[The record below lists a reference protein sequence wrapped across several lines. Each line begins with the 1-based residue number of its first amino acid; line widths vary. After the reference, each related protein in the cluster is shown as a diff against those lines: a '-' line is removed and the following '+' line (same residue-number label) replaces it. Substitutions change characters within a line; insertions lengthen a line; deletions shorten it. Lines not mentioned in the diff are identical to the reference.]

1 MSEDVN
7 LKAVKR
13 EELGRKVKALRRAGR
28 TPAVVH
34 DHGKDSIH
42 VSVAEL
48 ELQKAYSSAGKHSPV
63 TLDIDGKTYTTLIKE
78 VTRAPASSNILHT
91 VFQAVSAD
99 EVVTTEVPVHL
110 VGDAPA
116 ERASLL
122 VLKSLETIE
131 VEAKPRDMI
140 EAIEI
145 SAESLVEVGDKLNVS
160 DLTMPPG
167 ITLKTDP
174 DQLIASVEMPKD
186 QIAEA
191 DAAAA
196 ELAEDAIA
204 DGEDESG
211 ETEEQPEDSSGS
223 DKDSKS
229 EEE

>member
-7 LKAVKR
+7 LKAAKR

-48 ELQKAYSSAGKHSPV
+48 ELQKAFNAAGKHSPV
-63 TLDIDGKTYTTLIKE
+63 TLDVDGKTYTTLIKE
-78 VTRAPASSNILHT
+78 VTKAPASANILHT

-99 EVVTTEVPVHL
+99 EVVTTEVPIHL

-122 VLKSLETIE
+122 VLKSLEVIE

-145 SAESLVEVGDKLNVS
+145 SAETLAEVGDKLNVS
-160 DLTMPPG
+160 DLKMPPG

-174 DQLIASVEMPKD
+174 DQLIAVVEMPKD

-196 ELAEDAIA
+196 ELAEDAA
-204 DGEDESG
+204 GDAEEPG
-211 ETEEQPEDSSGS
+211 ETDEQPEDSNA
-223 DKDSKS
+223 DEAKT